1 MFMPLSAA
9 CVLHGGQ
16 WHFYAA
22 STLFHAEVANYIP
35 IVYNE
40 YALRIKMYL
49 QKYMKEELHERRI
62 NKASTQHENEP

>member
-9 CVLHGGQ
+9 CILHGGQ
-16 WHFYAA
+16 WHFY
-22 STLFHAEVANYIP
+22 AEVANYIP

-40 YALRIKMYL
+40 YALRIKIYL